1 MFEFHNGIVTMSPEA
16 EGIPEF
22 AALKR
27 RKSFE
32 KIIAYLFFVY
42 GKKSPY
48 ANLFEYDRK
57 LIVSTDRLGDPQE
70 YKRIEEQKGVTQAV
84 EKYLKLQLTPKEQ
97 LLAGVKRKIE
107 EYLKF
112 WDSTHIDE
120 ENYKIVSDSLDGANK
135 LLKLQKEIELQVNEE
150 ATETKIV
157 GGGKANLFE

>member
-70 YKRIEEQKGVTQAV
+70 YKRIEEQNRYIISLRFFVLNKG
-84 EKYLKLQLTPKEQ
+84 LIPWTP
-97 LLAGVKRKIE
+97 
-107 EYLKF
+107 
-112 WDSTHIDE
+112 
-120 ENYKIVSDSLDGANK
+120 
-135 LLKLQKEIELQVNEE
+135 
-150 ATETKIV
+150 
-157 GGGKANLFE
+157 